1 MKFSFF
7 SFIQF
12 CTFAALIYIT
22 LGDAF
27 LPHPYNISS
36 KEVRSNIN
44 EYLISLF
51 PNHKLNNLPKNHS
64 NVEMNTF
71 DSLQQAKPRS
81 ENSPF

>member
-12 CTFAALIYIT
+12 CTLAALIYIT

-27 LPHPYNISS
+27 LPHPYNINS

-44 EYLISLF
+44 EYLIGLF
-51 PNHKLNNLPKNHS
+51 PAQKLDNSPKNHS
-64 NVEMNTF
+64 
-71 DSLQQAKPRS
+71 SLETLEEAKSSHYDPIQ
-81 ENSPF
+81 N